1 MNAKRSR
8 LVFLWQGTALFG
20 VAVAAAALSRAE
32 DWSRPELLATL
43 AILTVGSHMFPMPA
57 RTIHVSGAFMGLVLA
72 MALLGPVPAAA
83 LGVTAVLV
91 DALWTRPAP
100 WHLVNDLVTYA
111 TFPLVGGVLIEVATG
126 PADVREEVAFAAVVG
141 GVFLVTNLLNFVLI
155 VGQKALHRGSDGPLA
170 DLVRST
176 WVPVLPWE
184 LAAAFV
190 TAVVAFGYET
200 LGVRAVGLLVLM
212 LFVFQLLLRAVLRAE
227 AWGEELQA
235 RIGQLALMHEGML
248 TVMVQT
254 LSLRDRMTARH
265 SAAVARYAKEMAAAA
280 GLGER
285 EQELVHTAA
294 LLHDIGKFT
303 FPDSILKTDAPLGE
317 AELAIIRRHPVDGA
331 RIVRK
336 VKGYEEVAEIVLAH
350 HERVDG
356 QGYPYALRDAE
367 IPILSRMIAV
377 ADTYDSMTSR
387 DSYRRPVSHELAV
400 AELRRV
406 AGTQLDGNFVELFVE
421 IVERDGVGFGHATD
435 ADMEAELRAERRPA
449 PLGSARP
456 AAP

>member
-1 MNAKRSR
+1 
-8 LVFLWQGTALFG
+8 
-20 VAVAAAALSRAE
+20 
-32 DWSRPELLATL
+32 
-43 AILTVGSHMFPMPA
+43 
-57 RTIHVSGAFMGLVLA
+57 
-72 MALLGPVPAAA
+72 
-83 LGVTAVLV
+83 
-91 DALWTRPAP
+91 
-100 WHLVNDLVTYA
+100 
-111 TFPLVGGVLIEVATG
+111 
-126 PADVREEVAFAAVVG
+126 VG
-141 GVFLVTNLLNFVLI
+141 GVFLLTNLLNFVLI
-155 VGQKALHRGSDGPLA
+155 VGQKALHRGSDGPLG
-170 DLVRST
+170 DLIRST

-200 LGVRAVGLLVLM
+200 LGISSVGLLVLM

-280 GLGER
+280 GLSER

-317 AELAIIRRHPVDGA
+317 EELAIIRRHPVDGA

-336 VKGYEEVAEIVLAH
+336 VKGYEEVAEIILAH

-356 QGYPYALRDAE
+356 RGYPYSLRGTE
-367 IPILSRMIAV
+367 IPVLSRMIAV

-406 AGTQLDGNFVELFVE
+406 AGTQLDGNFVELFIE